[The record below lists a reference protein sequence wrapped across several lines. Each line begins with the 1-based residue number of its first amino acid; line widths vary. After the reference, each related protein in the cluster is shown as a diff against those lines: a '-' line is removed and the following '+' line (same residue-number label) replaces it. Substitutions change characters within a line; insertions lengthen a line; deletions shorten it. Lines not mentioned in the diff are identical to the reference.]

1 MAHMKKFFKKVADR
15 IDKLDAAD
23 RRHQFEALANE
34 IGFLESVFN
43 TLSEGVL
50 VIDASGMLM
59 YSNSIAERLAACP
72 FSRGRGKPIR
82 DMLPGWDWDRLLN
95 PSAEGAGWARKA
107 SCEIEIAYP
116 ERRILELGSLPN
128 GSAVVVIIRDVTGEQ
143 RRTRARA
150 NARTPSRTLPPV
162 SRTRS
167 ATR

>member
-1 MAHMKKFFKKVADR
+1 MKKFFKKVADR

-72 FSRGRGKPIR
+72 FSRGRGKP
-82 DMLPGWDWDRLLN
+82 LPRPRESGILAPHERKNAPHHPDVRRKGQRRPDRGGG
-95 PSAEGAGWARKA
+95 PAA
-107 SCEIEIAYP
+107 
-116 ERRILELGSLPN
+116 
-128 GSAVVVIIRDVTGEQ
+128 GSAQPWRPQ
-143 RRTRARA
+143 RVPAHRRHQARARPFLERHA
-150 NARTPSRTLPPV
+150 LAQASPRFAGHPPD
-162 SRTRS
+162 
-167 ATR
+167 AQEG